1 MIFSGQ
7 RNTNGSVGAET
18 SEGASA
24 APSSQQVASN
34 LATSG
39 SSIVSASTKPVTKQ
53 PVMFVGKSAQLTIKP
68 SSMPTFST
76 VAKWQPSQPVSG
88 TSSRQA
94 GSWW

>member
-18 SEGASA
+18 SDGLGPASLTQ
-24 APSSQQVASN
+24 PVASN

-39 SSIVSASTKPVTKQ
+39 SGIVSATSKPI
-53 PVMFVGKSAQLTIKP
+53 IKP
-68 SSMPTFST
+68 TVVLGGRSSPQPIKPTSMPTFST

-88 TSSRQA
+88 TASRQA